1 MEAEMARPQSTFLLV
16 YLALLCLLAVTIGSA
31 QLLQLGAFKPVVN
44 LGIATVKAVLIAWF
58 FMHVR
63 EGSGLVRL
71 FSGAASF
78 WLLILFGVSL
88 SDYLTRAP

>member
-1 MEAEMARPQSTFLLV
+1 MTRPQSTFLLV
-16 YLALLCLLAVTIGSA
+16 YLALLCLLALTIGAA
-31 QLLQLGAFKPVVN
+31 QLLHLGALKPVAN

-71 FSGAASF
+71 FSTAALF
-78 WLLILFGVSL
+78 WLLILFGLGL
-88 SDYLTRAP
+88 SDYLTRGS

>member
-1 MEAEMARPQSTFLLV
+1 MARPQSTFVLV
-16 YLALLCLLAVTIGSA
+16 YLALLCLLALTIGAA
-31 QLLQLGAFKPVVN
+31 QLQLGVLKPVAN

-71 FSGAASF
+71 FSGAALF
-78 WLLILFGVSL
+78 WLLILFGLGL
-88 SDYLTRAP
+88 SDYLTRGP